1 MDQVLSTLRRYI
13 IERHLPGELPE
24 NLTPDTRLQSS
35 GILDSFAV
43 LDVASFIEAEWGVEL
58 SASDT
63 TPESFDHL
71 SEIAALVIR
80 RSSGLRRAS

>member
-1 MDQVLSTLRRYI
+1 MDEVLSTLRRYI
-13 IERHLPGELPE
+13 IDRHLPGELPE

-43 LDVASFIEAEWGVEL
+43 LDVASFIEAEWGIVL

-63 TPESFDHL
+63 TAESFDRL
-71 SEIAALVIR
+71 SEIAALVVS
-80 RSSGLRRAS
+80 RSPGLRRAS